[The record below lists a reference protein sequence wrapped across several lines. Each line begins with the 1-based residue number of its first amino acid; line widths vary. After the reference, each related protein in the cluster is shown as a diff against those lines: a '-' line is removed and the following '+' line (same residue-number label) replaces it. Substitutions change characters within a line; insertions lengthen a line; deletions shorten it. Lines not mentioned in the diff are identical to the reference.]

1 MKIAQLVRPNILSLK
16 PYSSARDEYQGTEG
30 VFLDANENPY
40 GALNRYPD
48 PYQAILKQAIANE
61 KNLSVN
67 QIMIGNGSDEIIDLA
82 IRIFCEP
89 GKDKVLVCS
98 PTYGMYRITADINN
112 VEVVDIPLSEDF
124 QLNTQLLLDVAESE
138 NIRIVFLCSPNN
150 PTGNLLKDIDTV
162 LRRFKGIVFVDEA
175 YIDFSSQKS
184 LVEKLDEF
192 PNLIVSQTFSKA
204 RGLANARVGMAFADP
219 EIIEFFNRVKPP
231 YNVSGINQRAAVDAL
246 KDREGFQRNLY
257 SILNERKRVIEALKE
272 LRVIKKIF
280 PTEANFVLVQCT
292 HADDVYQRLIEKKVI
307 VRNRSTQTPDTLRI
321 SIGTPEENRLLI
333 KTLKE
338 I

>member
-48 PYQAILKQAIANE
+48 PYQAILKRVIANE

-67 QIMIGNGSDEIIDLA
+67 QIMIGNGSDEIIDLV

-138 NIRIVFLCSPNN
+138 NIKIVFLCSPNN

-192 PNLIVSQTFSKA
+192 SNLIVSQTFSKA

-246 KDREGFQRNLY
+246 KDRKGFQRNLY
-257 SILNERKRVIEALKE
+257 SILNERKRVIDALKE

-307 VRNRSTQTPDTLRI
+307 VRNRSTQIPDTLRI
-321 SIGTPEENRLLI
+321 SIGTPEENRVLI

>member
-16 PYSSARDEYQGTEG
+16 PYSSARDEFPGTEG

-40 GALNRYPD
+40 GVLNRYPD
-48 PYQAILKQAIANE
+48 PHQAILKQTIANE

-82 IRIFCEP
+82 FRIFCEP

-112 VEVVDIPLSEDF
+112 VEVVDIPLNEDF
-124 QLNTQLLLDVAESE
+124 QLNTQLLLEVAERESVK
-138 NIRIVFLCSPNN
+138 IIFLCSPNN
-150 PTGNLLKDIDTV
+150 PTGNLLKDIDIV
-162 LRRFKGIVFVDEA
+162 LRQFEGIVFVDEA
-175 YIDFSSQKS
+175 YIDFCSQKS

-204 RGLANARVGMAFADP
+204 RGLANARVGMAFGAP

-231 YNVSGINQRAAVDAL
+231 YNVSGINQKAAVDAL
-246 KDREGFQRNLY
+246 KDREGFKRNLY
-257 SILNERKRVIEALKE
+257 SILSEREKVIEALKK
-272 LRVIKKIF
+272 LRVIKNIF
-280 PTEANFVLVQCT
+280 PTEANFVLVQCM
-292 HADDVYQRLIEKKVI
+292 HAGDVYQRLIEKKVI
-307 VRNRSTQTPDTLRI
+307 VRNRSTQIPDTLRI

-333 KTLKE
+333 KSLKE
-338 I
+338 L

>member
-48 PYQAILKQAIANE
+48 PYQAILKRAIANE
-61 KNLSVN
+61 KNLAVN
-67 QIMIGNGSDEIIDLA
+67 QIMIGNGSDEIIDLV

-112 VEVVDIPLSEDF
+112 VEVVDIPLSDDF
-124 QLNTQLLLDVAESE
+124 QLNTQLLLEVAESE

-204 RGLANARVGMAFADP
+204 RGLANARVGMAFAGP

-246 KDREGFQRNLY
+246 KDRKGFQRNLY
-257 SILNERKRVIEALKE
+257 SILNERKRVIDALKE

-307 VRNRSTQTPDTLRI
+307 VRNRSTQIPDTLRI
-321 SIGTPEENRLLI
+321 SIGTPEENRVLI